1 MARTAWTH
9 EETRFFTD
17 PEADASQTRYAGT
30 NDDSALADA
39 EEEEMAV
46 LWAADPGN
54 QGA

>member
-1 MARTAWTH
+1 MARTVSTH
-9 EETRFFTD
+9 EETRFFKD
-17 PEADASQTRYAGT
+17 PEADAGQTRYAEP